1 MRRLVLVFTLSVV
14 LAACTTYSLVE
25 VERRTIAETYTIDP
39 QVTWSTRKQG
49 HTEVW
54 TIDGPTLEG
63 IWFFKNVGEDDTLFE
78 VQDKSKVPL
87 FKRDMSPSEIME
99 FVVDS
104 MAAVKAADVKPS
116 NLRPMN
122 FGSAKGFR
130 FELSFFDDG
139 LKMQAIV
146 AGAIIK
152 DKLQLILYY
161 GAREHYFAKHKGAA
175 EGILASIKLL

>member
-1 MRRLVLVFTLSVV
+1 MGRGVIAVFLLAL

-25 VERRTIAETYTIDP
+25 IERRTIAETYSIDP
-39 QVTWSTRKQG
+39 QVAWSTRKQG

-63 IWFFKNVGEDDTLFE
+63 IWFFKGVGDEDTLFD
-78 VQDKSKVPL
+78 VADKDKAPH
-87 FKRDMSPSEIME
+87 FKRDMTPSEIME

-130 FELSFFDDG
+130 FEFTFFEDG
-139 LKMQAIV
+139 LKMQAIA
-146 AGAIIK
+146 AGALIINYHR
-152 DKLQLILYY
+152 QM
-161 GAREHYFAKHKGAA
+161 HVF
-175 EGILASIKLL
+175 